1 MGESWQVHQA
11 LQSKR
16 TYAVKKKWREI
27 GFQEN
32 PPK

>member
-1 MGESWQVHQA
+1 VHAEYQCLGYMQ
-11 LQSKR
+11 LQQ
-16 TYAVKKKWREI
+16 KWREI